1 MLGNKFTKNEQ
12 LILDILISVY
22 FLINILDFIFYV
34 IIYLYIFYIWFDY
47 LFGNI
52 IEYWYFILNL
62 IIRFIHKMEGETKGN
77 V

>member
-1 MLGNKFTKNEQ
+1 MYAL
-12 LILDILISVY
+12 
-22 FLINILDFIFYV
+22 IFY
-34 IIYLYIFYIWFDY
+34 Y

-77 V
+77 F